1 MDPGELR
8 AKLDAMWDASCD
20 DPCEFANGWCA
31 AVDELRDWLDEV
43 GLQ

>member
-1 MDPGELR
+1 MTADELR

-43 GLQ
+43 ELQ